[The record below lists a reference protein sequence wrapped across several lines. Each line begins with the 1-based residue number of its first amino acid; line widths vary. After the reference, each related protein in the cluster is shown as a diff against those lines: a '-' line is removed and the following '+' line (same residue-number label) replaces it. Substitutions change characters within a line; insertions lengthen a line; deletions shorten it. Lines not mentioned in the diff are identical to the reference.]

1 MNHLYAIKF
10 TVSDK
15 ADFLEE
21 LRHKALAYVL
31 AECPYQAMFFVR
43 NKLIKGKW
51 TSNQNEAIKRIEP
64 EQYQNLKFIKQ
75 KKEHQFSPKDVIL
88 NIKNKPLLKRPIFKY

>member
-15 ADFLEE
+15 SDFFEE
-21 LRHKALAYVL
+21 LKHKALAYVL

-43 NKLIKGKW
+43 NKLLGGKW
-51 TSNQNEAIKRIEP
+51 SSNENENIEKIEP
-64 EQYQNLKFIKQ
+64 LQYKSLNFNTQKKHSQMNLK
-75 KKEHQFSPKDVIL
+75 DVVL
-88 NIKNKPLLKRPIFKY
+88 NITNEPQPTI